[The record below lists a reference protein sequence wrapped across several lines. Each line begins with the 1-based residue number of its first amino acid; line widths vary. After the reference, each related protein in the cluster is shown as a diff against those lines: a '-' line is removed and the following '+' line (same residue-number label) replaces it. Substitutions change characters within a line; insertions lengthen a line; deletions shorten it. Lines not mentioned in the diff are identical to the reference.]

1 MSIITKIKEVF
12 RRLFTRQNIQSK
24 INTTIAVSD
33 KMAAAIDLWTRC
45 YKNHP
50 PWRYDENGKE
60 KVKTLNLPAI
70 IASEL
75 SRLVTTELESSVEN
89 KTLDEAYQTVV
100 RDLRHCCELGCAGG
114 GLAFKP
120 VPENGRISV
129 DYVSAESFFPTDYD
143 TNGDITGAIFVDKLT
158 KGDTVYTKLE
168 QHRLEG
174 KQYTIRNYAFKNE
187 TQDPDVT
194 IDLGRPIPLTD
205 VPEWAAVEEEKVI
218 APVLAPLF
226 AYFKMPG
233 TNPIDKTSPLGVS
246 CFAKALEQIEQADRQ
261 YDRLLWEYEGSE
273 LALDLP
279 ADWFAF
285 DEVKQK
291 WRLPEGKERLFR
303 VHDMDDDQNS
313 RYNIFSP
320 AIRDASLF
328 NGLDNLLKRIEFNC
342 GLSYGTISD
351 PQNVDKTATE
361 IISSKQRLYSTV
373 KDIQLALEDAL
384 QHMVYAMSVW
394 MNLSGQTVP
403 VGPEVTFNWDDSI
416 VIDKQAELLAMQQD
430 VASGILRPEIYLAKK
445 YGVTEKEAL
454 KMMPD
459 TEESIDTGLSV
470 SDPNSGGNTDE
481 IKHSDEVEAAEEIAG
496 KPLNG
501 AQTQSLLG
509 IIGQYSKGE
518 LTLGQA
524 INLISVAIGIS
535 KEEAKKIIEG
545 SE

>member
-33 KMAAAIDLWTRC
+33 KMAAAIDLWTRS

-194 IDLGRPIPLTD
+194 EDLGRPIPLTD
-205 VPEWAAVEEEKVI
+205 VPEWAAIEEEKVI

-273 LALDLP
+273 LAIDVDMTWFKQDKTTGYWELP
-279 ADWFAF
+279 
-285 DEVKQK
+285 K
-291 WRLPEGKERLFR
+291 GKDRLFR
-303 VHDMDDDQNS
+303 MHNMDDGDTK
-313 RYNIFSP
+313 YNVFSP
-320 AIRDASLF
+320 DIRDVSLF

-373 KDIQLALEDAL
+373 KDIQLGLEDAL
-384 QHMVYAMSVW
+384 QQLVYAMSVW
-394 MNLSGQTVP
+394 MNLGGQTVP
-403 VGPEVTFNWDDSI
+403 VGLEVTFNWDDSI

-496 KPLNG
+496 KTLNG

-524 INLISVAIGIS
+524 VNLISVAIGIS